1 MIYSAKYS
9 SVFIRVPKAGS
20 TSMSTYLLDSG
31 LFNSKT
37 DTMYLEA
44 NQDCYVDGTG
54 TITLDNLTPESNA
67 VAPVT
72 NPKYSTHGQTQPI
85 PTNVHLAT
93 AQVKRSFILE
103 NPRATEEE
111 VNTFIVSRLG
121 RTAIRRR
128 SAEASNIPI
137 TERAV
142 LAPESI
148 NGKTL
153 IEGPFGNVH
162 ASYAYLLKEEVI
174 PVGTACFATIRNP
187 IDRWVSMLN
196 VTYSLEDIKTKGIN
210 ALTEKALEGMGYIIS
225 TVGDERKALNDYF
238 VFNPLPEGVTQL
250 YFHQQHHYFPDDATL
265 WPTEQ
270 LDSLITAF
278 IQERGGRVR
287 ANWQG
292 RINQTKIGADVLSL
306 ENQQAVKT
314 FYAKDLELW
323 EAAIEK
329 YT

>member
-1 MIYSAKYS
+1 MIYSAKYGS
-9 SVFIRVPKAGS
+9 IFIRIPKAGS

-31 LFNSKT
+31 LFNSKK

-44 NQDCYVDGTG
+44 NQDCYVDGMG
-54 TITLDNLTPESNA
+54 TITLENLAPESSV
-67 VAPVT
+67 VAPVA
-72 NPKYSTHGQTQPI
+72 NPKYSTHGQTKPI
-85 PTNVHLAT
+85 TTSVHLST
-93 AQVKRSFILE
+93 QQVKRSFILE

-121 RTAIRRR
+121 RNAILRR

-137 TERAV
+137 TAKEA

-162 ASYAYLLKEEVI
+162 ATYAYLTQEKVI

-210 ALTEKALEGMGYIIS
+210 ALTEKALEGMNYIIS
-225 TVGDERKALNDYF
+225 NVGADRKAINDYF
-238 VFNPLPEGVTQL
+238 FTHPSPEGVTQL
-250 YFHQQHHYFPDDATL
+250 YFHQQHHYVPDDATL

-278 IQERGGRVR
+278 IQEKGGRVR

-292 RINQTKIGADVLSL
+292 RINQTKVGADVLSL

-329 YT
+329 YA